1 MPEITIFNFS
11 DENLRNKTIPILE
24 DWSKKGFL
32 TNFLTLENFD
42 LERNQYQ
49 SFECISGKYLSID
62 DIKTRLESVQYE
74 KIRIVNITSPIS
86 KPPDFPGIQKYLR
99 APANIS
105 IIFLNLIVPLTSW
118 YENKSILSGTTFA
131 NANILISPVD
141 RSNPLRIPKDV
152 IEDNYYHH
160 ISANAVI
167 TGSIW
172 RGMEKGPFDDQR
184 RNQQGEIDFIV
195 TRFFTRLLIGPD
207 PVVGILDTLTNENG
221 KWITPHQD
229 YVRPSDDYIEV
240 SRFSNLVIDNHSNL
254 FNYESYENSKAQ
266 NKKSFLDFFRNR
278 YSAVTFSE
286 PLPMLSQMVD
296 STDILNDLVSGDT
309 TPERLSN
316 DTEHLDSINEVNKQL
331 FRELSGRGNNKQPK
345 LWREIRQIIFSFIDG
360 SALPIG
366 YGENKEKIV
375 LNNPKS
381 IVSKEIDLN
390 IKQDYSTEENNNNIK
405 DSLFDISNNEPHQ
418 NTEKTFFGIFIK
430 YIQTQISL
438 AIGEYKQAFIKI
450 SNLKNPDSAL
460 IDKHTSISKK
470 LKILD
475 KVLLLYL
482 FNVILYVVNYLL
494 VNGGYVDILIKI
506 PSFDSITP
514 SGISVLS
521 ILLLSLWVYWLYNLH
536 LLNNELN
543 AGDEDSLS
551 NLLHSAKKL
560 NELTFLIKQF
570 EIWSIIY
577 SNLIHKAFDYDDA
590 DLNIDDSYVDFSPLA
605 SIKGEVGSL
614 SMEIIKDI
622 QNSIIKVGWF
632 REIYKLIEIDFETY
646 SQTKIMRPNE
656 EILSL
661 VDEEDTNKEDTD
673 STRYFFLEFLENGL
687 GQVTMR
693 EYFQKNIEDVMKK
706 KDSEE
711 LFHETLNNGD
721 NLQDFLN
728 EVNRT
733 EERAEKEFDPSIW
746 STVSRVFQMRAVSNI
761 QDDDIDS
768 TEYSIKAGSPIQRVI
783 IRTDQSERIGI
794 SDFQD
799 QPKSNSDHDDASD
812 EPTQNPDDY

>member
-11 DENLRNKTIPILE
+11 DENLRNKTLPVLE
-24 DWSKKGFL
+24 EWSRKGFL

-42 LERNQYQ
+42 LEKNQYQ
-49 SFECISGKYLSID
+49 SFECIGGEYRSIE

-74 KIRIVNITSPIS
+74 KIRMVNITSPIS
-86 KPPDFPGIQKYLR
+86 QPPDFPGIQKYLR

-105 IIFLNLIVPLTSW
+105 LIFLNLIVPLTSW
-118 YENKSILSGTTFA
+118 YENKTISSGTTFA

-141 RSNPLRIPKDV
+141 RSNPLRIPKD
-152 IEDNYYHH
+152 IEEENYYHH

-172 RGMEKGPFDDQR
+172 RGMEKGPFDEQK
-184 RNQQGEIDFIV
+184 RNQQGKIDFIV
-195 TRFFTRLLIGPD
+195 SRFFTRLLIGPD

-254 FNYESYENSKAQ
+254 FNYESYENSKTQ
-266 NKKSFLDFFRNR
+266 KKKSFLDFFRNR

-309 TPERLSN
+309 TPEGLSN
-316 DTEHLDSINEVNKQL
+316 DTEHLDSINEVNKEL

-360 SALPIG
+360 SPLPIG

-381 IVSKEIDLN
+381 IVSNEIDLN
-390 IKQDYSTEENNNNIK
+390 IKQDYFKDEDNTE
-405 DSLFDISNNEPHQ
+405 SLFDVSVNNESEH
-418 NTEKTFFGIFIK
+418 NSEKTFFGSFIK

-438 AIGEYKQAFIKI
+438 ALSEYKQAFIKI
-450 SNLKNPDSAL
+450 SNLENPDSAV
-460 IDKHTSISKK
+460 IDKHNAMSRR

-475 KVLLLYL
+475 KVLILYL
-482 FNVILYVVNYLL
+482 LNIILYIVNYLL
-494 VNGGYVDILIKI
+494 VNGGYVDILIRI

-514 SGISVLS
+514 SGIIVLS
-521 ILLLSLWVYWLYNLH
+521 ILLLSLWVYWLYNLY

-543 AGDEDSLS
+543 AGDEDTLS

-570 EIWSIIY
+570 EIWSIIF
-577 SNLIHKAFDYDDA
+577 SKLIHKAFDYDDA

-632 REIYKLIEIDFETY
+632 REIYKLIESDFETY

-661 VDEEDTNKEDTD
+661 VDEEDTNKDDTD
-673 STRYFFLEFLENGL
+673 STRFYFLEFFEKGL
-687 GQVTMR
+687 GQSTMR
-693 EYFQKNIEDVMKK
+693 EYFQKNIEEVMKNK
-706 KDSEE
+706 GSEE
-711 LFHETLNNGD
+711 LFHETLSNGN

-794 SDFQD
+794 TDFQD
-799 QPKSNSDHDDASD
+799 EPNGNSDDDDASD